1 MLRVEGKNN
10 SVLNQLF
17 YFRELRKE
25 QRRRYYERIK
35 QMERDLD
42 TNDDDDHE
50 DSRNKKVIQ
59 EIGLEETLERPQET
73 EQIPKSL
80 VEKKNE

>member
-1 MLRVEGKNN
+1 
-10 SVLNQLF
+10 
-17 YFRELRKE
+17 
-25 QRRRYYERIK
+25 
-35 QMERDLD
+35 MERDLD

>member
-50 DSRNKKVIQ
+50 DSRNKKEIQ

>member
-1 MLRVEGKNN
+1 MRVEGNNN
-10 SVLNQLF
+10 SVLNQLVF
-17 YFRELRKE
+17 FRELRKE

-35 QMERDLD
+35 QMERDFD

-50 DSRNKKVIQ
+50 DSRNKKEIQ

>member
-1 MLRVEGKNN
+1 MLRVEGNNN

>member
-1 MLRVEGKNN
+1 MRVEGKNN

>member
-1 MLRVEGKNN
+1 M
-10 SVLNQLF
+10 

-50 DSRNKKVIQ
+50 DRQNKKEIQ
-59 EIGLEETLERPQET
+59 EIGLEETLELPQET
-73 EQIPKSL
+73 ELIPKSL
-80 VEKKNE
+80 AEKKNE